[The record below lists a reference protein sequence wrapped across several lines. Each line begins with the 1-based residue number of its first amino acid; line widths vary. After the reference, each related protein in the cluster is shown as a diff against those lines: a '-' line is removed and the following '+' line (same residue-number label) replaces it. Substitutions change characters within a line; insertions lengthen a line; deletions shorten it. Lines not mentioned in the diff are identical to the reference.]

1 MVSAGSVVEYVVVSS
16 AGSAVERFLAF
27 IADFQGRFL
36 FRFVVVGN
44 DRGTDVAVARAPLVV
59 VVVVVVVVE
68 VVVVAAAAAV
78 AVVVVVV
85 VAVAA
90 SAVVCDVAEV
100 VVDFPQ

>member
-1 MVSAGSVVEYVVVSS
+1 VVSAGSVVEYVVVSS

-44 DRGTDVAVARAPLVV
+44 DRGTDVAAARAPLVV
-59 VVVVVVVVE
+59 VVVVV
-68 VVVVAAAAAV
+68 AAAAPA
-78 AVVVVVV
+78 AVVVVVA

-100 VVDFPQ
+100 VDDFPQ

>member
-44 DRGTDVAVARAPLVV
+44 DRGTVAVARAPLVV
-59 VVVVVVVVE
+59 VVVVV
-68 VVVVAAAAAV
+68 AAAAPA

-100 VVDFPQ
+100 VVDFGQ